1 MFSWKKKHLAMNVD
15 KMVLLFV
22 LFGFSVALAAEL
34 DVLADAENDVA
45 DDETDSQRWIP
56 STLSFFVDDPAS

>member
-1 MFSWKKKHLAMNVD
+1 MNVD

-34 DVLADAENDVA
+34 DVLADAENDDA
-45 DDETDSQRWIP
+45 DEETDSQRWIP
-56 STLSFFVDDPAS
+56 STLSFFVDDRAS